1 MSSPSVF
8 LIRFSSL
15 HTPVS
20 FPRPRIARSYPTR
33 GRESARGETDGR
45 RENKTSCTT
54 AGERSYEFTIRKQWR
69 RKTKKYLCSEDARKW
84 VYQYVFCPPIQ
95 RALIWFRPVNTS
107 LIVIHEG
114 SCSFAHTS
122 SQRLI
127 SFPVTVIR
135 CRIVARGPGGRGGW
149 RGGSKLS
156 ESVKNEM
163 RRVWNCKETLVMNDV
178 N

>member
-1 MSSPSVF
+1 MAAEDKEISVLRGCQKMSLPICF
-8 LIRFSSL
+8 LSSD
-15 HTPVS
+15 T
-20 FPRPRIARSYPTR
+20 A
-33 GRESARGETDGR
+33 SA
-45 RENKTSCTT
+45 N
-54 AGERSYEFTIRKQWR
+54 
-69 RKTKKYLCSEDARKW
+69 
-84 VYQYVFCPPIQ
+84 
-95 RALIWFRPVNTS
+95 LIRPVNTS

-135 CRIVARGPGGRGGW
+135 CRIVARGPGGRGGGW

-163 RRVWNCKETLVMNDV
+163 RRV
-178 N
+178 